1 MSEPTIDSLR
11 AALRAIADASSG
23 KDIVTAGL
31 VEGVQ
36 VKGGLVHVSLLT
48 DRAHAAAMEP
58 VRQQVE
64 KLLAKE
70 TRSRTSR
77 PC

>member
-1 MSEPTIDSLR
+1 MSEPTTDSLR
-11 AALRAIADASSG
+11 AALCAIGDPGSG

-31 VEGVQ
+31 VESVQ
-36 VKGGLVHVSLLT
+36 LKGGLVHVSLLT
-48 DRAHAAAMEP
+48 DHAHAAAMEP

-70 TRSRTSR
+70 PGSRTSR